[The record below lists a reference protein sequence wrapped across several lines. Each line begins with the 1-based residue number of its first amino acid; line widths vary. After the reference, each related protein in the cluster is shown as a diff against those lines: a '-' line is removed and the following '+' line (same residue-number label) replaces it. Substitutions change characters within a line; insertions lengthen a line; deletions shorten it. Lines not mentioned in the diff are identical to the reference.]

1 MADDFRCLEPECSG
15 KIFKSKQ
22 SLAGHIRWKRHEGD
36 SGSAPEQLES
46 RSSPSRSSPKLRGE
60 TTSAGLG
67 EITPREPLRETGRSA
82 PPSVRESPLQ
92 RERQRFN
99 EIMQRP
105 RVETSI
111 FDTSDRLL
119 SQLSRKLISP
129 LMQRVQEAVSISDG
143 LKSLKPPT
151 LPRPP
156 RPPWPF

>member
-60 TTSAGLG
+60 
-67 EITPREPLRETGRSA
+67 ITPREPLRETGRSA

-111 FDTSDRLL
+111 FDTPDRLL
-119 SQLSRKLISP
+119 NELSRKLISP